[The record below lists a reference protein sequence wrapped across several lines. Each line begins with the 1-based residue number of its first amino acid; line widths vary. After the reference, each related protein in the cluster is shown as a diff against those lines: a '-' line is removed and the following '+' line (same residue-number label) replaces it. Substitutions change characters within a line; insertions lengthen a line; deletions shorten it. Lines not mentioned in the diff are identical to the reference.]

1 MERGLVGHPLGHS
14 YSKGIH
20 ESINNKE
27 YHLFDLDYEA
37 FNEFINKK
45 EFSGINVTIPYK
57 EKVIKYLD
65 YIHPKA
71 RKIGAVNT
79 VVNIDGKLYGYNTD
93 YSGFKFLVKYNNINF
108 TNKNVLI
115 LGTGGTSKTV
125 YAVVKDLHCAN
136 VNKVTTQKDTKW
148 LRYED
153 LIEGHPAL
161 ENTDIIINTTPV
173 GMYPDLNNQPIDLKK
188 FKKLEAV
195 VDVIYNP
202 YKTQLLLDAK
212 ELGIKYVGG
221 LLMLV
226 AQAVYAAEIFDNVEN
241 VNYYDR
247 KELILSIYKKL
258 LFNSVNIVLI
268 GMPGSGKSTMGKMLA
283 EELGLTIYD
292 LDDAFKYKYKKTA
305 STIIKELG
313 NEEFRK
319 METEI
324 VKEFSGLKNSVIATG
339 GGVVT
344 IEENYDYFKHNSII
358 IYIKRKPLPKTLKKN
373 RPLSQDLD
381 AWERLYQERSELYLK
396 WKDYQVEGMYRKVD
410 TLKKVLNIFK

>member
-1 MERGLVGHPLGHS
+1 MKRGLVGHPLGHS

-20 ESINNKE
+20 EEINHKE
-27 YHLFDLDYEA
+27 YQLFDLDSEA
-37 FNEFINKK
+37 FDKFFENK
-45 EFSGINVTIPYK
+45 EFEAVNVTIPYK
-57 EKVIKYLD
+57 EKVLKYLD

-79 VVNIDGKLYGYNTD
+79 VVNKDGKLFGYNTD
-93 YSGFKFLVKYNNINF
+93 YSGFKFLVKYHNIEF
-108 TNKNVLI
+108 ANKNVLI
-115 LGTGGTSKTV
+115 LGTGGTSKTT
-125 YAVVKDLHCAN
+125 YCVVKDLHCAS
-136 VNKVTTQKDTKW
+136 VNKVTTQKGTKW
-148 LRYED
+148 ISYDD
-153 LIEGHPAL
+153 LVEGHPAL

-173 GMYPDLNNQPIDLKK
+173 GMYPNVDKQPIDLSK
-188 FKKLEAV
+188 FKRLEAV

-202 YKTQLLLDAK
+202 YKTKLLLQAK

-226 AQAVYAAEIFDNVEN
+226 AQAVYAAEIFDNSKE
-241 VNYYDR
+241 VNYHER
-247 KELILSIYKKL
+247 KELIISIYKKI
-258 LFNSVNIVLI
+258 LFNSVNIVLV
-268 GMPGSGKSTMGKMLA
+268 GMPGCGKSTIGKMLA
-283 EELGLTIYD
+283 ESLNLTFYD

-305 STIIKELG
+305 SQVISELG
-313 NEEFRK
+313 NAEFRK

-324 VKEFSGLKNSVIATG
+324 VKEYCGIKNSVIATG

-344 IEENYDYFKHNSII
+344 INENYDYFKHNSII

-381 AWERLYQERSELYLK
+381 AWERLFNERKDLYLS